1 MLKNIATDVKYII
14 NSKTAIITWYINL
27 FFSLGNFVNNVRINY
42 NRTYVTEMYEI
53 PKLLLLSDWSIFGF
67 FYMIVFPIIVV
78 FPTHFLFIKDTK
90 SGMGSYTKSRTGH
103 TGYCLS
109 KIISVFISTFILFV
123 FPLVIELILSLICLE
138 TRANGDPSNFQHY
151 VTAKEASTYP
161 LHTLYFENK
170 FLYAFVWII
179 LFGCICGAFAI
190 INLAIVTVLKLKYSI
205 FAMLPLYVIL
215 TFTNRLDTFLKN
227 NYTYN
232 YNYLLKMFS
241 FGQKNYLSFSLI
253 VTVSLIISIGLLLWG
268 DRKQ

>member
-1 MLKNIATDVKYII
+1 MIKNVTINIKYIL
-14 NSKTAIITWYINL
+14 NSRPAIIIWYVNL
-27 FFSLGNFVNNVRINY
+27 IFSLGNFINNVRINY
-42 NRTYVTEMYEI
+42 NRIYITEMYEI
-53 PKLLLLSDWSIFGF
+53 PKLLLLSDWSAFGF

-78 FPTHFLFIKDTK
+78 FPTHALFIKDKK
-90 SGMGSYTKSRTGH
+90 SGMGSYIKTRTGH
-103 TGYCLS
+103 TSYCIS

-138 TRANGDPSNFQHY
+138 ARANGDPSNIQYY

-161 LHTLYFENK
+161 LHSLYFENK

-190 INLAIVTVLKLKYSI
+190 INLAIATALKLKYSI

-215 TFTNRLDTFLKN
+215 TFTNRLDTFLKS

-241 FGQKNYLSFSLI
+241 FGQKNYLGFSLI
-253 VTVSLIISIGLLLWG
+253 VIVSLIISIGLLLWG
-268 DRKQ
+268 GRKQ